1 MTSERKTLV
10 WGQEA
15 VVEHLEKLLAAAKA
29 GELDDVVMA
38 HRVFKSDGTFEDI
51 VFGGTDEQRQAAL
64 AKLRATDD

>member
-1 MTSERKTLV
+1 MNFGRKQLV

-15 VVEHLEKLLAAAKA
+15 LIEHFEKLLAAAKA

-38 HRVFKSDGTFEDI
+38 HRVFNSDGTFEDAA
-51 VFGGTDEQRQAAL
+51 FGGTEEQREAAL